1 MAKSCTLTTQYRLL
15 QMLTLKAPAKINW
28 FLNVLGRREDGFHDI
43 ESLIQKISLYDVLKI
58 SLSEELTLTADGG
71 IPEKENLVYKAASL
85 LKSTYS
91 VEEGA
96 HLELHKNI
104 PVGAGLGGG
113 SSDAAAALMGLNQLW
128 SLGLSSESLSE
139 AAARIG
145 SDVPFFLFGPA
156 SFVYGRGE
164 KLVPCRAE
172 KKLYIL
178 LVKPPFEISTAWV
191 YKNLKTTRLLK
202 DKALETDKSGN
213 MPEDLS
219 KLTKKTEKVNNIK
232 LLIRNIE
239 EAHFSALSGS
249 ELNDLESVT
258 IREFHVIAE
267 IKDRLLRLGAIFSLM
282 SGSGSTVFGVFRS
295 GDEAEAASREFQG
308 FWTAAVHTITD

>member
-1 MAKSCTLTTQYRLL
+1 
-15 QMLTLKAPAKINW
+15 MLTLKAPAKINW
-28 FLNVLGRREDGFHDI
+28 FLKILGLRDDGFHEI
-43 ESLIQKISLYDVLKI
+43 QSLMQKISLYDVLKI
-58 SLSEELTLTADGG
+58 SPADDLSLKTEGSIA
-71 IPEKENLVYKAASL
+71 EKDNLVYRAAAL

-91 VEEGA
+91 VNEGA
-96 HLELHKNI
+96 CMELHKNI

-139 AAARIG
+139 LAARIG
-145 SDVPFFLFGPA
+145 SDVPFFLYGPA

-164 KLVPCRAE
+164 KMTPCKNK

-178 LVKPPFEISTAWV
+178 LVKPPFAVSTAWA
-191 YKNLKTTRLLK
+191 YKNFQSTRLLEQ
-202 DKALETDKSGN
+202 ETQDQENSLKLYDN
-213 MPEDLS
+213 LP
-219 KLTKKTEKVNNIK
+219 KLTKKREKVNNIK

-239 EAHFSALSGS
+239 EAHFSAISGS
-249 ELNDLESVT
+249 ELNDLESVL

-267 IKDRLLRLGAIFSLM
+267 IKDRLRRLGAVFSLM

-295 GDEAEAASREFQG
+295 ENEAEAASGEFQD

>member
-1 MAKSCTLTTQYRLL
+1 
-15 QMLTLKAPAKINW
+15 MLTLRAYAKINW
-28 FLNVLGRREDGFHDI
+28 FLKILGRRDDGFHEI
-43 ESLIQKISLYDVLKI
+43 ESLIQKVSLHDVLKI
-58 SLSEELTLTADGG
+58 SPSDELSLKADGG
-71 IPEKENLVYKAASL
+71 ISEKENLVYKAASL

-91 VEEGA
+91 VKAGA
-96 HLELHKNI
+96 HMDLHKNI

-128 SLGLSSESLSE
+128 SLDLSPESLSGI
-139 AAARIG
+139 AATIG
-145 SDVPFFLFGPA
+145 SDVPFFLYGPA

-164 KLVPCRAE
+164 ELVPCRAI

-178 LVKPPFEISTAWV
+178 LVKPPFEISTAWA
-191 YKNLKTTRLLK
+191 YKNLKITILLEK
-202 DKALETDKSGN
+202 GAQHTEKSGKL
-213 MPEDLS
+213 PDDLS

-239 EAHFSALSGS
+239 EAQFSAISGS

-258 IREFHVIAE
+258 IREFQVIAE
-267 IKDRLLRLGAIFSLM
+267 IKDRLLELGAVFSLM

-295 GDEAEAASREFQG
+295 RDEAEAASENFQK
-308 FWTAAVHTITD
+308 FWTAAVYIITD